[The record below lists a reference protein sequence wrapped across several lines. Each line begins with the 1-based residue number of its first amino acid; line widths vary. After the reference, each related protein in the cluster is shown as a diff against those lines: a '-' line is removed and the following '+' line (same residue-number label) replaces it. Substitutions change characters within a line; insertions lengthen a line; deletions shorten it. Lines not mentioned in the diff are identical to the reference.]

1 MSLVERSGTSLKVT
15 APMMF
20 SDAVALRVAGAA
32 ALTPEVSE
40 IDLAAVTE
48 ADSAALAV
56 LFSWLRDARK
66 LNTSLRIANPPAG
79 LLSLAALYGVDDFL
93 PLA

>member
-1 MSLVERSGTSLKVT
+1 ML
-15 APMMF
+15 F
-20 SDAVALRVAGAA
+20 SDAAALRVAGAA
-32 ALTPEVSE
+32 ALTPDVNE
-40 IDLAAVTE
+40 IDLAAITD

-66 LNTSLRIANPPAG
+66 LNSSLRIANPPAG